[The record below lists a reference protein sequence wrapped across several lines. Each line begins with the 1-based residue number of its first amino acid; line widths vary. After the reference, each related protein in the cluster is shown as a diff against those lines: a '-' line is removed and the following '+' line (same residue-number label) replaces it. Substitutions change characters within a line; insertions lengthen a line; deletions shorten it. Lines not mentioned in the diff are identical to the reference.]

1 MRVLAIFCAA
11 FAAGVALSQYLP
23 PTRWALI
30 LCGVFLASA
39 FIMGLCGCANKRGDW
54 AKRVFL
60 CALGLAFA
68 FGYNTL
74 YAHFIKAPNDAL
86 LGTQDTVEAE
96 LLGYAEETNHGAKVT
111 VKILNRGLPGRAI
124 YYGDAELMDLEPG
137 AHVTA
142 EALFNSA
149 TDPTGK
155 GLHLRNFTAKGVY
168 ILLYQ
173 RGDPTYDDANVG
185 TLKYLP
191 QRIAKM
197 FGEIIEHSYGERE
210 GAFLRALL
218 LGDKRYLD
226 EEDASNL
233 SEAGLSHIM
242 AVSGLHCCFLASLI
256 GSLMGDKRKKLR
268 CAVTLPL
275 IFLYAFVTGL
285 TPSILRACIMI
296 SMGMI
301 APLLGRDNDPPTSI
315 SFALLLILLKNPFAI
330 ASISLQLSFS
340 AVSGIIWLT
349 PKLTK
354 RAHGRHKLV
363 RAVILSFSTTL
374 GAMVFSTPL
383 ACYYFGT
390 FSVVSLLSNLLCLW
404 LVSVVFAFGLV
415 SVLLI
420 MLFPQFGT
428 VCAFVPSLGI
438 RAVLAIAGL
447 LEELPFHAVYFNT
460 AFSIAWLIYVYAIFA
475 VCALFQ
481 HGRYRY
487 WTALGLTFISLF
499 AAARVGAM
507 RYERAGSLSMVALDV
522 GQGESVLLISE
533 GRAALVDCGSR
544 NTYIDAG
551 DIAADYLHSAGCDTL
566 DAMVLTHYHSDHANG
581 LAALLA
587 RIDVGTLY
595 LPDIHDAEEEDGR
608 EIVEALAGRYGVEIR
623 YITQL
628 EEIENGASTLHI
640 YPPLGEEGANELGLS
655 VLCSLGNFDVLITGD
670 MDAETEAK
678 LVGTYAF
685 PDIEVLVVGHHGSKY
700 STGTT
705 LLEAV
710 TPEVGVISVG
720 DNSYGHPTEET
731 LLRLADAGMTVY
743 RTDLQGNILIT
754 VDRED

>member
-1 MRVLAIFCAA
+1 MRVLVIFCAA
-11 FAAGVALSQYLP
+11 FAAGVALSQYLLSAQ
-23 PTRWALI
+23 WALI
-30 LCGVFLASA
+30 LCGVFAAAALV
-39 FIMGLCGCANKRGDW
+39 MGLCGCANKRGDW
-54 AKRVFL
+54 AKRAFL
-60 CALGLAFA
+60 CALGLCFA

-86 LGTQDTVEAE
+86 LGTQDTVEVE
-96 LLGYAEETNHGAKVT
+96 LLGYAEETSHGAKVT

-124 YYGDAELMDLEPG
+124 YYGDADLMDLEPG

-155 GLHLRNFTAKGVY
+155 GLQLRNFTAKGVY

-173 RGDPTYDDANVG
+173 RGDPTYDDTNAG
-185 TLKYLP
+185 ALKYLP
-191 QRIAKM
+191 QRIARTL
-197 FGEIIEHSYGERE
+197 GETIERSYSERE

-218 LGDKRYLD
+218 LGDKKYLD

-233 SEAGLSHIM
+233 SEVGLSHVM

-268 CAVTLPL
+268 CAVTIPL

-354 RAHGRHKLV
+354 RARGKHKLV
-363 RAVILSFSTTL
+363 RAALLSFSMTL

-390 FSVVSLLSNLLCLW
+390 LSIVSLLSNLLCLW
-404 LVSVVFAFGLV
+404 LVSVVFALGLL
-415 SVLLI
+415 SVLI
-420 MLFPQFGT
+420 AAAVPQLGAA
-428 VCAFVPSLGI
+428 CAFVPALGI

-447 LEELPFHAVYFNT
+447 LEELPFHAIYFNT
-460 AFSIAWLIYVYAIFA
+460 AFSVAWLAYVYAIFIT
-475 VCALFQ
+475 CALAKR
-481 HGRYRY
+481 GKYRY
-487 WTALGLTFISLF
+487 FAAVGLSVLSLF
-499 AAARVGAM
+499 AAAKVNALH
-507 RYERAGSLSMVALDV
+507 YEQGGLNVVALDV

-533 GRAALVDCGSR
+533 GHAALVDCGSK
-544 NTYIDAG
+544 NSYIDAG
-551 DIAADYLHSAGCDTL
+551 AIAADYLRSAGATL
-566 DAMVLTHYHSDHANG
+566 DSVVLTHYHEDHANG
-581 LAALLA
+581 LAALFARVDVDTIYLA
-587 RIDVGTLY
+587 DIDAGEG
-595 LPDIHDAEEEDGR
+595 DRDK
-608 EIVEALAGRYGVEIR
+608 VEALAERYGVNIHYVTEV
-623 YITQL
+623 
-628 EEIENGASTLHI
+628 IEVTNGASTMSI
-640 YPPLGEEGANELGLS
+640 YPPLGDKGANELGLTI
-655 VLCSLGNFDVLITGD
+655 LCSLGDFDTLITGD
-670 MDAETEAK
+670 MDAKTETK
-678 LVGTYAF
+678 LVETYDL
-685 PDIEVLVVGHHGSKY
+685 PDIEVLLVGHHGSKY

-705 LLEAV
+705 LLESV

-720 DNSYGHPTEET
+720 DNSYGHPTEEA
-731 LLRLADAGMTVY
+731 LLRLTDAGMTVY
-743 RTDLQGNILIT
+743 RTDMQGNILIT
-754 VDRED
+754 VD